1 LANVF
6 IITAPSGAGKT
17 SLTQT
22 AVKKM
27 DNIKI
32 SVSHTTREKR
42 AKEINAK
49 DYNFISETE
58 FKNKISEKDFLEYA
72 EVFGQYYGT
81 SRAWVE
87 EQLNAGCDVI
97 LEIDWQ
103 GAQKIREL
111 FPQAAS
117 VFILPP
123 SYDILRQRLMA
134 RGQDQE
140 TTIEYRMEQAHR
152 EISHYHEF
160 EYLILNDE
168 FETALSDLMTLIQSQ
183 RLKLS
188 IQKTRLASVLNALG

>member
-1 LANVF
+1 MANVF